1 MRRNPQYWTES
12 PVRRRAARA
21 IGIVFI
27 IVGAG
32 IVTAG
37 RWIAYV

>member
-1 MRRNPQYWTES
+1 
-12 PVRRRAARA
+12 VRRRAARA
-21 IGIVFI
+21 VGTAAI